1 MRIFFSFPVEYYLQE
16 MNNSKESNVVI
27 SVNKL
32 EKDLKCYSLESDLVQ
47 RVIDRSTRERFRRRR
62 ELERVQQRDCMYL
75 VTVVL
80 IMLTIAGVVITAR
93 LLVLGVPENK
103 PRVPPYKPN
112 NTEQQYQY
120 VVDWNVDF
128 PEAIAVERKI
138 PRLKSSVYIKK

>member
-1 MRIFFSFPVEYYLQE
+1 

-32 EKDLKCYSLESDLVQ
+32 EKDLKSYSLESDLVQ

-93 LLVLGVPENK
+93 LLVHGVPENK
-103 PRVPPYKPN
+103 PRVPPYKHN
-112 NTEQQYQY
+112 NTEQLYQY